1 MLNISHFL
9 DLINCKHAEMLS
21 ATAAGSDSLVTCRK
35 RQHMLIVKK
44 KRTEGSSIAQMKDR
58 DKITNL

>member
-1 MLNISHFL
+1 MV
-9 DLINCKHAEMLS
+9 S
-21 ATAAGSDSLVTCRK
+21 AAPAADSLVTCIR
-35 RQHMLIVKK
+35 RQHMLTVK